1 MFLLFLLF
9 TQAFSA
15 SQSSNVITSSTFFY
29 QDQHIYSGSVLD
41 STSQL
46 YYCEVYTSAIHMLG
60 FDLDVWQGDADLYV
74 FALVNGMEVAWSSV
88 AGGSDYLSIMQTDF
102 RLAGDG
108 MGLQRVFYIYV
119 YGFSTG
125 ISSYTLTITA
135 YGASEWKLTSK
146 ESIQAYI
153 AARRNEA
160 LLTVTKYEGDTIRH
174 IETSKAAGI
183 GSSWLGA
190 MGGVVLLGL
199 GILVWRKREGRQ
211 EKDAYRLI

>member
-15 SQSSNVITSSTFFY
+15 SQSSTAITSSTFSY
-29 QDQHIYSGSVLD
+29 QDQLIFYGTVQH
-41 STSQL
+41 STSQV
-46 YYCEVYTSAIHMLG
+46 YYIEVYSSAVYKLV

-74 FALVNGMEVAWSSV
+74 FTVVNGMEVAWSSV
-88 AGGSDYLSIMQTDF
+88 AGGSDYLSIRETDS

-108 MGLQRVFYIYV
+108 MGLLRVFAV
-119 YGFSTG
+119 YAHGFSAG
-125 ISSYTLTITA
+125 ISSYTLTVTA

-174 IETSKAAGI
+174 IETSKATGT
-183 GSSWLGA
+183 GSSWLAA